1 MSGPWIGT
9 QVLRVPQAPH
19 LSSKTPALWHAVNFH
34 TSHLDPTHPRL
45 TSIAAPIL
53 RICIQLSSSSPR
65 ILSYYWRQDGRRA
78 LSRLGGASL
87 GYFQCLLLIRSL
99 LAERKHFLYPTS
111 SQTTCGLETQSVTN
125 PCACSYISG
134 SQLGRWCSP
143 SVWRHF
149 SWPKIAGGEWK
160 VATGL

>member
-9 QVLRVPQAPH
+9 QVLRVPQAPR
-19 LSSKTPALWHAVNFH
+19 LSCKTPALWHAVNFH
-34 TSHLDPTHPRL
+34 TSQLDPAHPRL
-45 TSIAAPIL
+45 TSIAIPIS
-53 RICIQLSSSSPR
+53 RIYIQLSSSSLR
-65 ILSYYWRQDGRRA
+65 ILSYHWHQDGRRA

-99 LAERKHFLYPTS
+99 LAEQKHFLYPTS
-111 SQTTCGLETQSVTN
+111 SQTTCGLEPKSVTN
-125 PCACSYISG
+125 PCACGYISG

-149 SWPKIAGGEWK
+149 SWSKIAGGEWK